1 MPSRTACSPGTSQD
15 LLQSASTCPWS
26 DSCTWAALN
35 DDSCN
40 WAPSAP
46 RASTTSSTATQA
58 VPCGKYRQHLQIEQ
72 SMPNESKIDMH
83 DTHCI
88 GLVGTQAAH
97 ILAAYVALQLS
108 PPPLPAPTTVVK
120 LRQPHRTITSETGS
134 TCHRCSATH
143 RLKWLNCPPKLLDLH
158 PQGRVCRKQ
167 AQLHSKRRS
176 TSVVL
181 HAMIHSRPLRHVIIS
196 CIGAAHRSAALK
208 QLLVTSS
215 EPMAR
220 TTCVMV

>member
-108 PPPLPAPTTVVK
+108 PPPPAGPHNCRQIEATTQDHHKRNRQYVPQMLSNTSPQMAELPTQTA
-120 LRQPHRTITSETGS
+120 
-134 TCHRCSATH
+134 
-143 RLKWLNCPPKLLDLH
+143 
-158 PQGRVCRKQ
+158 
-167 AQLHSKRRS
+167 
-176 TSVVL
+176 
-181 HAMIHSRPLRHVIIS
+181 
-196 CIGAAHRSAALK
+196 
-208 QLLVTSS
+208 
-215 EPMAR
+215 
-220 TTCVMV
+220 